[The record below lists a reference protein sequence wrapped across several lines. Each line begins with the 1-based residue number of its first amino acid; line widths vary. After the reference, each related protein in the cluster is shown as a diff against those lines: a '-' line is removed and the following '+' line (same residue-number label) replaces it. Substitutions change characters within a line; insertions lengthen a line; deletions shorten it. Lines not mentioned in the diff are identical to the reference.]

1 MTVDLEAIAR
11 RGHCEVSSLRN
22 ALPLLQQ
29 GYSPPFLA
37 RYRRDELG
45 GIDEASLWALS
56 AALAFEQAIND
67 QRELL
72 HAQWEATPLRDPSLG
87 HAIRKSN
94 SKRMLE
100 RLARRLKAES
110 TENAGPA
117 DHLGVRVLNPRK
129 GDGDDFAAIAEK
141 LESVEDAGAAVAAL
155 DQALAKRLAGDPRVI
170 NAAVKW
176 LSKHAKI
183 FISSV
188 SDPHTPDTTQQPSSA
203 SKPPQESQPA
213 SESPTS
219 ESPTEAAA
227 EGGTSDVVAKP
238 VAEVASV
245 AADQAARAASTESE
259 VPDDSESKP
268 DAAGR
273 LAAQTEPSATE
284 SPEAA
289 TEQAGRTNC
298 CRTNCHRTN
307 CHEQTATEQAANEQA
322 ATSKLPPSKLPPS
335 KCHRANCHRANC
347 HRANCHRANCH
358 RANCH
363 RASCHRTNCHRTN
376 CHRKLPRTG
385 TRQATESEAAR
396 RAEAAQNEG
405 CSKAKEDFSATTS
418 TPVARQRAQAARR
431 KAIRG
436 AGKLSSFQIVMLGR
450 APAQPSC

>member
-110 TENAGPA
+110 TENAGPG
-117 DHLGVRVLNPRK
+117 DHLAVRVLNPRK

-188 SDPHTPDTTQQPSSA
+188 SDPHTPETTQQQNSA
-203 SKPPQESQPA
+203 PKPPQESQPA

-219 ESPTEAAA
+219 ESPTEATEAAA

-245 AADQAARAASTESE
+245 AADQPATAASTESGVSDE
-259 VPDDSESKP
+259 SESKP
-268 DAAGR
+268 AAAGSH
-273 LAAQTEPSATE
+273 AAQTEPSATE

-289 TEQAGRTNC
+289 TEQAAA
-298 CRTNCHRTN
+298 
-307 CHEQTATEQAANEQA
+307 EQAAAEQAAAEQAAAEQAATEQAATEQA
-322 ATSKLPPSKLPPS
+322 ATEQAATEQAATEQAATEQAATEQAATEQAATEQATRRTGR
-335 KCHRANCHRANC
+335 HG
-347 HRANCHRANCH
+347 
-358 RANCH
+358 
-363 RASCHRTNCHRTN
+363 ASWR
-376 CHRKLPRTG
+376 RTG
-385 TRQATESEAAR
+385 TQQATESEATES
-396 RAEAAQNEG
+396 EATQNEATESEG

-431 KAIRG
+431 KAIRRWQTQFFSDCDAWPG
-436 AGKLSSFQIVMLGR
+436 
-450 APAQPSC
+450 PAQPGC